1 MMTRKRI
8 VIGITSLV
16 ILVLAILAF
25 ITWYKI
31 HYSMDVAESFEVNSP
46 QLSRRVLIATQ
57 GSQFKNAI
65 VAALIDHLKKKNAY
79 IKVIDVST
87 LPKVDEDK
95 WTAIVVIHTWEN
107 MKPPAYV
114 KDFVGRVKNLSKV
127 IVLATSG
134 RGNFKIE
141 GINAISSASVMAN
154 VPAIASEID
163 GRLDSIFKSNAKQ

>member
-1 MMTRKRI
+1 
-8 VIGITSLV
+8 
-16 ILVLAILAF
+16 
-25 ITWYKI
+25 
-31 HYSMDVAESFEVNSP
+31 
-46 QLSRRVLIATQ
+46 
-57 GSQFKNAI
+57 
-65 VAALIDHLKKKNAY
+65 
-79 IKVIDVST
+79 
-87 LPKVDEDK
+87 
-95 WTAIVVIHTWEN
+95 EN

-154 VPAIASEID
+154 VPAITSEID